1 MSIDF
6 SKAPKGATHYWPR
19 DTGPGH
25 LWYADRGDYLEVW
38 NECQWARS
46 HNRIGDR
53 IHRSMKPIPTFEPFA
68 SVEDVPTIGSKH
80 DPVNRPSHYA
90 SGGIECI
97 EAIKAS
103 MSREAFL
110 GYLKGNVQKYMWRYE
125 KKANPVEDLKK
136 ARWYQERLIAEQE

>member
-6 SKAPKGATHYWPR
+6 SKAPEGATHHR
-19 DTGPGH
+19 GPGGVWYKVVDGVPFYFDVIEGWVPSICGLDH
-25 LWYADRGDYLEVW
+25 L
-38 NECQWARS
+38 
-46 HNRIGDR
+46 
-53 IHRSMKPIPTFEPFA
+53 HRIPTFEPFL
-68 SVEDVPTIGSKH
+68 SVEDAPTTGSKH
-80 DPVNRPSHYA
+80 DPVNNPSHYA